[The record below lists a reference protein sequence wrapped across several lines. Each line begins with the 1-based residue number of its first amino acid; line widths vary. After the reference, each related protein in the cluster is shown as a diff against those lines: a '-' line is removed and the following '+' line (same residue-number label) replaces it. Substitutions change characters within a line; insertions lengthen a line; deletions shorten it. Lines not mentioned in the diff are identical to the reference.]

1 MVDWYT
7 QAEVS
12 SGVIRISEPHVNEL
26 LSANFWWLRG
36 NDRDI
41 VIDAGLGV
49 VALREAIPGLFERDP
64 MVLLTHAHLD
74 HVGGAAEFGD
84 RAAHPAEAGLLA
96 AGVPASLYGAELY
109 DKLGIDAAGEP
120 VPELMIDVLP
130 GPGYDPATYRVEP
143 MTLNRL
149 LDDGDRVDL
158 GGRVLTVL
166 HLPGHTPGS
175 IALLEERTGT
185 LYSGDVVYE
194 GVGGQ
199 RDAGVPE
206 LVLDRFEIRA
216 GGVSERRGTVSEVV
230 EPDGWESGVSDE
242 LGEAMG
248 DVGRCERLAVGT
260 REHVSGFLPGV
271 SDGESFGALSGA
283 CARSLRIVIWSRA
296 TARRLALLWVAR

>member
-7 QAEVS
+7 QAEAAS
-12 SGVIRISEPHVNEL
+12 DVIRISEPHVNEL

-74 HVGGAAEFGD
+74 HVGGAAEFAD

-130 GPGYDPATYRVEP
+130 DLGYDPATYRVEP
-143 MTLNRL
+143 MTLNRT
-149 LDDGDRVDL
+149 LDDGDRIDL
-158 GGRVLTVL
+158 GGRALTVL

-185 LYSGDVVYE
+185 LYSGDIIYE
-194 GVGGQ
+194 GYLIDNLPNSDVADY
-199 RDAGVPE
+199 RRSMEFLAD
-206 LVLDRFEIRA
+206 LD
-216 GGVSERRGTVSEVV
+216 VSVV
-230 EPDGWESGVSDE
+230 HPGH
-242 LGEAMG
+242 G
-248 DVGRCERLAVGT
+248 D
-260 REHVSGFLPGV
+260 
-271 SDGESFGALSGA
+271 SFGRTRLRPLAEAYLLRSSG
-283 CARSLRIVIWSRA
+283 
-296 TARRLALLWVAR
+296 

>member
-7 QAEVS
+7 QAEVGS
-12 SGVIRISEPHVNEL
+12 DVIRISEPHVNEL

-41 VIDAGLGV
+41 VVDAGLGV
-49 VALREAIPGLFERDP
+49 VALREAIPAMFERDP

-74 HVGGAAEFGD
+74 HVGGAREFGD

-143 MTLNRL
+143 MTLSRR
-149 LDDGDRVDL
+149 LDDGDRIDL

-185 LYSGDVVYE
+185 LYSGDVVYDGALIDNLPNSDVAAYWRSME
-194 GVGGQ
+194 FLADLDVSVVHPGHGHSFDRTRLRQLAETYLKLAHRRTEPGSDP
-199 RDAGVPE
+199 RDSAAGPVAASRPR
-206 LVLDRFEIRA
+206 LVSRPFPP
-216 GGVSERRGTVSEVV
+216 GRRGG
-230 EPDGWESGVSDE
+230 PG
-242 LGEAMG
+242 A
-248 DVGRCERLAVGT
+248 A
-260 REHVSGFLPGV
+260 LPAGYRT
-271 SDGESFGALSGA
+271 ALS
-283 CARSLRIVIWSRA
+283 
-296 TARRLALLWVAR
+296 

>member
-1 MVDWYT
+1 MVDWYSQT
-7 QAEVS
+7 EVD

-36 NDRDI
+36 DDRDI

-49 VALREAIPGLFERDP
+49 VPLREAIPGMFERDP

-74 HVGGAAEFGD
+74 HVGGAPEFGD
-84 RAAHPAEAGLLA
+84 RAAHPAEAELLA
-96 AGVPASLYGAELY
+96 AGVPASLYGPELY

-143 MTLNRL
+143 MTLNRV
-149 LDDGDRVDL
+149 LDDGDRIDL

-185 LYSGDVVYE
+185 LYSGDIIY
-194 GVGGQ
+194 
-199 RDAGVPE
+199 D
-206 LVLDRFEIRA
+206 
-216 GGVSERRGTVSEVV
+216 
-230 EPDGWESGVSDE
+230 
-242 LGEAMG
+242 
-248 DVGRCERLAVGT
+248 
-260 REHVSGFLPGV
+260 GFLIDDLPNSDVAAYRRSMAFLAGLDVSVVHPGH
-271 SDGESFGALSGA
+271 GHSFD
-283 CARSLRIVIWSRA
+283 RTRLRELAEAYLRR
-296 TARRLALLWVAR
+296 TAVMRDRPSSP